1 MWLAEGDKT
10 FGRLLLKLTND
21 VSGGTSFPLEWHTLP
36 LTASCVELMFLLLLL
51 LLLSSSSS
59 CSTHVHG
66 IQGRI

>member
-1 MWLAEGDKT
+1 VWLAEGDKT

-51 LLLSSSSS
+51 SSSLS

>member
-1 MWLAEGDKT
+1 VWLAEGDKT

-51 LLLSSSSS
+51 SSSLS
-59 CSTHVHG
+59 CSTHVHD